1 MKEIVS
7 DSDNQSRQGKVNLK
21 STLVRDYFNLEG
33 KGREEKVLAIFAITF
48 KVSATPKQK
57 F

>member
-21 STLVRDYFNLEG
+21 SALVRDYFNLEG